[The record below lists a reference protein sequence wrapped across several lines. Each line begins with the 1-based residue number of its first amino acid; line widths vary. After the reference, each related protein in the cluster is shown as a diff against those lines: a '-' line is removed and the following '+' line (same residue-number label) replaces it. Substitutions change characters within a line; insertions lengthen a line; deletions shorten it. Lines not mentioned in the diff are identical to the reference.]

1 MNYMPVPFK
10 IEGEE
15 FEKYEFS
22 LDSNDTVQLP
32 LELDVSNEIHDI
44 TIIAFPEPYREI
56 DSAETALHLQD
67 LIYLRFQTMNSEPE
81 TKAENMQ
88 PLTSQEESISEPIFL
103 SGDSEKLSIIGKGKN
118 INSAYPHSTN
128 QSDGPVDYKVVALKD
143 YSIMDL

>member
-1 MNYMPVPFK
+1 MPVPFK

-22 LDSNDTVQLP
+22 LDSNDTVLLP

-67 LIYLRFQTMNSEPE
+67 LICLRFQTMNSEPE

-88 PLTSQEESISEPIFL
+88 PFLQKITPNLISWKSISHKNNPSIKLFL
-103 SGDSEKLSIIGKGKN
+103 L
-118 INSAYPHSTN
+118 
-128 QSDGPVDYKVVALKD
+128 
-143 YSIMDL
+143 